1 MEAGNNSLF
10 YNTYDFATPLGRRD
24 RHADAPATGIL
35 VLRVLALPLMV
46 DLIEIE
52 NEFVV
57 AQVLCQK
64 LAIPV
69 DDSAPDPRISNRDS
83 SFTGNK
89 LPVILGVHDLVI
101 VEATQ
106 KRSCPGQDDCGEKIE
121 PESVTGLHSVR
132 IYSVGL
138 LRSIFNPS

>member
-1 MEAGNNSLF
+1 MFL
-10 YNTYDFATPLGRRD
+10 P
-24 RHADAPATGIL
+24 TGIL

-64 LAIPV
+64 LAISV
-69 DDSAPDPRISNRDS
+69 DDGAPDPRISNRDG

-106 KRSCPGQDDCGEKIE
+106 KRSCPGQDDCREKIE